1 MESVE
6 QLAGRTRGVIRL
18 MKRRAQAVSGID
30 APTQTETLVLG
41 FLDERG
47 AMTASA
53 LSAAQHVRPQT
64 MGETLDALAKR
75 DWIARS
81 PHPTDRRQIFI
92 SLTPAGRKALAKG
105 RRLRQAWLV
114 AELARLPAK
123 DRRVL
128 GEALTI
134 FERFLNNEN
143 QHESS

>member
-6 QLAGRTRGVIRL
+6 KLAERTRVVIRL
-18 MKRRAQAVSGID
+18 VKRRAQAMSDIG

-64 MGETLDALAKR
+64 MGEALDGLEER
-75 DWIARS
+75 GWVARS
-81 PHPTDRRQIFI
+81 PHPTDRRQLLI

-128 GEALTI
+128 GAALAI
-134 FERFLNNEN
+134 FERFLNNEI
-143 QHESS
+143 QP